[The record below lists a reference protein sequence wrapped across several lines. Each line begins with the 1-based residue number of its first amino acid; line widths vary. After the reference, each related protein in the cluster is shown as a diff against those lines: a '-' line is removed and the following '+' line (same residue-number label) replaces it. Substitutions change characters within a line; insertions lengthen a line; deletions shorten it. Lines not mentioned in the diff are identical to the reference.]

1 MTVVTSHS
9 NTNHMEQ
16 KMIAKRTLRA
26 ALAALLFSALAVPV
40 ANAAAVELMHVHGL
54 AYSPDGKQLTIPS
67 HQGLAIYNGGH
78 WSRAFGPAHD
88 YMGFSVT
95 RRAIYSSG
103 HPAPGSQLVNPF
115 GLLKSSDGGRSWQ
128 KLGLEGESDFHV
140 LATSYDT
147 STIYVLNGQPNSRM
161 STAGLYYTADDGKNW
176 QRAAAQGLPQSPSAL
191 AVHPSNGRM
200 VAAATDNGLYLSRDG
215 GARFQPVSQGAQVL
229 SSTFSLD
236 GKSVWFGSYRQEPQ
250 LARLDL
256 STGKTES
263 IRLPVAGQ
271 DAVSYIAQNPAKQ
284 REWAIATFKRN
295 VYLSADEGKSWKQ
308 IAREGRTLE

>member
-1 MTVVTSHS
+1 
-9 NTNHMEQ
+9 
-16 KMIAKRTLRA
+16 MITKPRLRA
-26 ALAALLFSALAVPV
+26 SLVALLLSTLAVPL
-40 ANAAAVELMHVHGL
+40 ASAASVELMHVHGL
-54 AYSPDGKQLTIPS
+54 AYSPDGKQLTLPS

-103 HPAPGSQLVNPF
+103 HPAPGSKLVNPF

-147 STIYVLNGQPNSRM
+147 TTVYVVNGQPNSRM

-176 QRAAAQGLPQSPSAL
+176 RRAAAQGLTQSPTAI
-191 AVHPSNGRM
+191 AVHPSNGKVM
-200 VAAATDNGLYLSRDG
+200 SAVTGNGLYLSSDG
-215 GARFQPVSQGAQVL
+215 GERFQPVSQGVQVL

-236 GKSVWFGSYRQEPQ
+236 GKSLWFGSYHQEAQ
-250 LARLDL
+250 LSKLDL
-256 STGKTES
+256 PTRKVES
-263 IRLPVAGQ
+263 IRLPVTGQ

-284 REWAIATFKRN
+284 REWAVATFKRN

-308 IAREGRTLE
+308 IAKDGQTLE

>member
-1 MTVVTSHS
+1 
-9 NTNHMEQ
+9 
-16 KMIAKRTLRA
+16 MIAKQTLRA
-26 ALAALLFSALAVPV
+26 TLAALLLTTLAAPM
-40 ANAAAVELMHVHGL
+40 ANAATVELMHVHGL

-103 HPAPGSQLVNPF
+103 HPAPGTKLVNPF

-147 STIYVLNGQPNSRM
+147 ATVYVLNGQPNSRM
-161 STAGLYYTADDGKNW
+161 NAAGLYYTADDGKNW
-176 QRAAAQGLPQSPSAL
+176 QRAAAQGLLQSPTAI
-191 AVHPSNGRM
+191 AVHPSNGKL
-200 VAAATDNGLYLSRDG
+200 VAAATGNGLYLSSDG
-215 GARFQPVSQGAQVL
+215 GERFQPVSQGTQVL

-236 GKSVWFGSYRQEPQ
+236 GKSLWFGSYRQEPQ
-250 LARLDL
+250 LSRLDL
-256 STGKTES
+256 PTRKIGS
-263 IRLPVAGQ
+263 IRLPVTGQ
-271 DAVSYIAQNPAKQ
+271 DAVSYLAQNPAKQ

-295 VYLSADEGKSWKQ
+295 VYLTADEGKSWKQ
-308 IAREGRTLE
+308 IAKEGQTLE